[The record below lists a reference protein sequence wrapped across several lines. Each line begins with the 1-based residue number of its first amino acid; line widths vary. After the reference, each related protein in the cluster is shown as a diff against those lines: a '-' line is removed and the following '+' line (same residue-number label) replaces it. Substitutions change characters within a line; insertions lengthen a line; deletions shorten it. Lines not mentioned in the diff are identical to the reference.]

1 MLIGIDASRAARI
14 QPTGTEAYSRQLIQ
28 ALLQIE
34 SEHRFILYSPT
45 ALAPDLWGRTS
56 PAAESAPENPISD
69 TRTHIPSSPHT
80 RLTLRVI
87 PCPRLWTHG
96 RLTWELWR
104 DPPDVLFVP
113 AHVMPLVCPVPALVT
128 VHDLGY
134 LHYPQAHRPF
144 DRWYLHRTTR
154 RHVHK
159 AAGIVAD
166 SEATRQDLVQQYQV
180 DPNRIIVIYPG
191 RDRSLVRV
199 EDPAAIAA
207 VRERYRI
214 KEDYLLYLGTL
225 QPRKNLVRLVEA
237 FARLQAA
244 ANSRVPPTSGPML
257 PPPAATRLQLVLAG
271 KEGWLCDDLFQQVRH
286 LGLENQVV
294 FPGYIAAEDK
304 AALISGALALV
315 FPSLFEGFGLPV
327 LEAMACGTP
336 VLTSNVSSMPEVA
349 GQAALLVDPLSVDD
363 IAAGLRRLSTDGN
376 LRHSLVQRGYA
387 QIQGFSWQSAAR
399 QLLEA
404 LESVVHQN
412 PYSRPAHGPLS

>member
-45 ALAPDLWGRTS
+45 ALAPDLCGRTS
-56 PAAESAPENPISD
+56 PAPESAPENPISY
-69 TRTHIPSSPHT
+69 TRTHIPSPPHT
-80 RLTLRVI
+80 RLTVRVI

-144 DRWYLHRTTR
+144 DRWYLHWTTR

-166 SEATRQDLVQQYQV
+166 SEATRQDLIQQYQV

-207 VRERYRI
+207 VRERYGI

-244 ANSRVPPTSGPML
+244 ANTRVPSTSGPMP

-271 KEGWLCDDLFQQVRH
+271 KEGWLYDDLFQQVRH

-294 FPGYIAAEDK
+294 IPGYIAAEDK

-315 FPSLFEGFGLPV
+315 FPSLYEGFGLPV

-387 QIQGFSWQSAAR
+387 QIQGYSWQGAAH

-412 PYSRPAHGPLS
+412 PYSRPAYGPLS